1 MTPIDTIVAPA
12 TPPGR
17 SALAI
22 VRIDGPGA
30 TSLLAALTREAP
42 PPVRHAALVKLFS
55 VVSSQLSA
63 ASGDEPQTT
72 DNRQPTTLP
81 PDQLSAASGDE
92 PQTTDN
98 RQPTTL
104 LDECIAVRYESPHSF
119 TGNDLVELTLH
130 GNPLLVTRVIEE
142 CVRLGA
148 RMAEPGE
155 FTERAVLNG
164 KMDLVQ
170 AESIADLINART
182 TLQAKLSLSNLEGTL
197 SRKAA
202 GVRQTLLEVI
212 SRLEAAL
219 DFSEEGYEFITRDEV
234 RMRLE
239 SVLRELKSM
248 AGTYERGR
256 ATVTGLSAVILGR
269 PNAGKST
276 LLNRLVGSD
285 RAIVT
290 PIPGTTRDIVRETIE
305 IGGLPVTLADTAGLR
320 ETQDVVEG
328 LGVQRAREAA
338 GAADIILYLVDGVE
352 GMTPEDEAELAAHPN
367 AEVVF
372 TKADLNS
379 QPPTADRQPLSIS
392 AVFDHGIDE
401 LLAKLDEL
409 VRQRYAAPEGAL
421 VNERQSQA
429 VSEAID
435 ALNAALASGEL
446 DEQMILVDLNRAA
459 NALGALMGA
468 ITREDVFAEIF
479 GKFCIG
485 K

>member
-1 MTPIDTIVAPA
+1 MIPIDTIVAPA

-22 VRIDGPGA
+22 VRIDGPDA
-30 TSLLAALTREAP
+30 FSLLESLTQSAS

-55 VVSSQLSA
+55 VVGSQLSVVQRE
-63 ASGDEPQTT
+63 EPQTT
-72 DNRQPTTLP
+72 DNRQPITAE
-81 PDQLSAASGDE
+81 SIDE
-92 PQTTDN
+92 A
-98 RQPTTL
+98 
-104 LDECIAVRYESPHSF
+104 IAIRYEAPHSF

-130 GNPLLVTRVIEE
+130 GNPLLVSRVIEA
-142 CVRLGA
+142 CVALGA

-182 TLQAKLSLSNLEGTL
+182 TLQAKLSLSNLDGTL

-202 GVRQTLLEVI
+202 AVRQTLLEVI

-234 RMRLE
+234 SARL
-239 SVLRELKSM
+239 SSALRELEAM
-248 AGTYERGR
+248 AQTYERGR
-256 ATVTGLSAVILGR
+256 ATRTGLSAVILGR

-320 ETQDVVEG
+320 ETADIVEDI
-328 LGVQRAREAA
+328 GVQRAREA
-338 GAADIILYLVDGVE
+338 GRSADVVLYLIDSVVGL
-352 GMTPEDEAELAAHPN
+352 TAEDEAELAGLEN
-367 AEVVF
+367 VQLVF
-372 TKADLNS
+372 TKADLAPQGS
-379 QPPTADRQPLSIS
+379 GLSIS
-392 AVFDHGIDE
+392 AVSDYGIDE
-401 LLAKLDEL
+401 LLTRLDEL
-409 VRQRYAAPEGAL
+409 VRERYVAPEGAL
-421 VNERQSQA
+421 VNERQRLA
-429 VSEAID
+429 VVECEEA
-435 ALNAALASGEL
+435 LRAALASTGL
-446 DEQMILVDLNRAA
+446 DEQMILVDLYRAA
-459 NALGALMGA
+459 NALGTLTGS
-468 ITREDVFAEIF
+468 ITRDDVLSEIF

>member
-1 MTPIDTIVAPA
+1 MIPFDTIVAPA

-22 VRIDGPGA
+22 VRIDGPRSFAILEALSRSGA
-30 TSLLAALTREAP
+30 PAIRQASLL
-42 PPVRHAALVKLFS
+42 KLFS
-55 VVSSQLSA
+55 PGGRR
-63 ASGDEPQTT
+63 ASEASTIDPDEI
-72 DNRQPTTLP
+72 
-81 PDQLSAASGDE
+81 DQ
-92 PQTTDN
+92 
-98 RQPTTL
+98 
-104 LDECIAVRYESPHSF
+104 CIAVCYESPHSF

-130 GNPLLVTRVIEE
+130 GNPLLVERAVEA
-142 CVRLGA
+142 CVALGA

-182 TLQAKLSLSNLEGTL
+182 ALQAKLSLSNLEGVL

-202 GVRQTLLEVI
+202 AVRQTLLEVI

-219 DFSEEGYEFITRDEV
+219 DFSEEGYEFITRGEV
-234 RMRLE
+234 QSRLD
-239 SVLRELKSM
+239 SALREVEAM
-248 AGTYERGR
+248 AETYRRGR
-256 ATVTGLSAVILGR
+256 ATRSGLSAVILGR

-320 ETQDVVEG
+320 ETSEMVEG
-328 LGVQRAREAA
+328 IGIERARAA
-338 GAADIILYLVDGVE
+338 AKDADIVLYLVDASVGLI
-352 GMTPEDEAELAAHPN
+352 PEDEAELSRLEN
-367 AEVVF
+367 VELVF
-372 TKADLNS
+372 TKADLA
-379 QPPTADRQPLSIS
+379 TAPGLSIS
-392 AVFDHGIDE
+392 AVSDHGID
-401 LLAKLDEL
+401 LLLFRLDEL
-409 VRQRYAAPEGAL
+409 VRNRYAAAEGSL
-421 VNERQSQA
+421 VNERQRVA
-429 VSEAID
+429 VGECDEA
-435 ALNAALASGEL
+435 LRTALAAIEL
-446 DEQMILVDLNRAA
+446 DEQMILVDLYRAA
-459 NALGALMGA
+459 NALGILIGA
-468 ITREDVFAEIF
+468 ITREDVLAEIF